1 MTMAPWFGGVS
12 GGIIGCE
19 PLDAWRMRLHICPGE
34 GREYKEITDKAH
46 LEKSGIR
53 FNFAKPKRPCLVPDN
68 ANVYPDSASR

>member
-1 MTMAPWFGGVS
+1 MVANSMRGECAYIS
-12 GGIIGCE
+12 G
-19 PLDAWRMRLHICPGE
+19 RGE

-68 ANVYPDSASR
+68 ANVYPDQPVVERGKWWKTIPQGLS